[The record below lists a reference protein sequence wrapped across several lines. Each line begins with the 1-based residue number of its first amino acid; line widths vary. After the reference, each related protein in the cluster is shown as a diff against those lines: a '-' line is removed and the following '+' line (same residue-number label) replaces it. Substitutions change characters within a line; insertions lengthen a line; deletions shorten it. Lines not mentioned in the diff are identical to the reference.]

1 MGAAGGGLSAAAE
14 GKGRAVNMPS
24 ARIKPAATP
33 ARLIVISFA
42 AIILTG
48 TLLLMLPLSSRSGR
62 ITPLWNALF
71 TATSAT
77 CVTGLVVYDTYAYF
91 TPFGQAVIL
100 CLIQLGGLGLVTFT
114 AFFNLLI
121 GKKLGLRDMQL
132 ASESVSADTMAD
144 MPEMIRLAVRISI
157 AVEATGA
164 LLLCTVFIPKYGKTG
179 IAISVFLAVSA
190 YCNAGFDILGREG
203 EFSSLSGY
211 NGSPIVLYTLM
222 LLIIIGGLGF
232 VVWRDLLGWHKR
244 RRLQLHTRIVL
255 KMTALLIL
263 AGALMFLILE
273 WGNPRTLGPL
283 NFFERLNAAFF
294 QSVSFRTAGFNSVD
308 TGGMRE
314 ITKVLGILLMFIGAA
329 PGSTGG
335 GIKVTAVA
343 VLVMT
348 VICASRGQEDT
359 VIHQRRVPKAIVYK
373 AMAVMTLGFAIV
385 GVTSLIING
394 TAHINDRGLTGIDVI
409 FETVS
414 AFSTAGLSAGVTAA
428 ANLPS
433 KIILILTMFIGRV
446 GPVAFVL
453 SMAMRTPQK
462 RREVIPDGKIYL

>member
-1 MGAAGGGLSAAAE
+1 M
-14 GKGRAVNMPS
+14 KVTS
-24 ARIKPAATP
+24 ARMKPAATP

-42 AIILTG
+42 AVILAG

-77 CVTGLVVYDTYAYF
+77 CVTGLVVYDTYTYF

-121 GKKLGLRDMQL
+121 GKKIGLRDMQL

-144 MPEMIRLAVRISI
+144 MPDMIRLAVRISI
-157 AVEATGA
+157 AVETAGA
-164 LLLCTVFIPKYGKTG
+164 LLLGTVFIPKYGKAG
-179 IAISVFLAVSA
+179 IAISIFLAVSA

-203 EFSSLSGY
+203 EFASLSGY
-211 NGSPIVLYTLM
+211 NGSPVVLYTLM

-232 VVWRDLLGWHKR
+232 VVWRDLLAWRKR

-263 AGALMFLILE
+263 LGALIFLILE
-273 WGNPRTLGPL
+273 WGNPATLKPL
-283 NFFERLNAAFF
+283 TFFERINAALF

-308 TGGMRE
+308 TGKMRE

-359 VIHQRRVPKAIVYK
+359 VIHRRRVPKATVYK

-414 AFSTAGLSAGVTAA
+414 AFSTAGLSSGVTAA

-453 SMAMRTPQK
+453 SMAMRAPEK